1 MAPMV
6 WTGLI
11 APPFRS
17 RIRIQDQIRIRIRLQ
32 DGYMDQ
38 EHGSILP
45 GEDPDPRPCPH
56 NPIKLEIGKNSNQ
69 IGF

>member
-11 APPFRS
+11 VSPYRS
-17 RIRIQDQIRIRIRLQ
+17 RIRIQDQIRNRLQ
-32 DGYMDQ
+32 DGYMEQ

-56 NPIKLEIGKNSNQ
+56 KSIKTGKH
-69 IGF
+69 IVVK